1 MAVMIIKLLSLKWL
15 GCMIA
20 NAASPVFF
28 FSMIQQKD
36 NALVLCT
43 VYPERLFKVSEP

>member
-20 NAASPVFF
+20 NAASHVFF
-28 FSMIQQKD
+28 SVIQQKD

-43 VYPERLFKVSEP
+43 VYLERLFKVSEP